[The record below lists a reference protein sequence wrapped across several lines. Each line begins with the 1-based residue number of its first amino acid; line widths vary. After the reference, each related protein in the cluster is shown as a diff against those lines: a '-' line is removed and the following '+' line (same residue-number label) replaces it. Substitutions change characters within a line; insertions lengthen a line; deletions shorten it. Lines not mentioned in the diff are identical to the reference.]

1 MQMPH
6 VSWNTALHRWLMVFA
21 SNVAFHAAASADGIH
36 FGPPIEI
43 MRLPAFHM
51 KPGEIFTAYPTLLSP
66 DKATQMVT
74 GREGFLYFAPAVGSP
89 GGDVQTT
96 IGAAADPPL
105 HTNPPEHREVA
116 TKRDKSL
123 RFRSSHR

>member
-1 MQMPH
+1 MQNVAEPVVKAPATPPFLTMQMPH

-21 SNVAFHAAASADGIH
+21 SNVAFHAAASEDGIH
-36 FGPPIEI
+36 FGPPIEM

-74 GREGFLYFAPAVGSP
+74 GQEGFLYFARGRWS
-89 GGDVQTT
+89 TN
-96 IGAAADPPL
+96 
-105 HTNPPEHREVA
+105 HTGWRRPFKIEQKE
-116 TKRDKSL
+116 
-123 RFRSSHR
+123 